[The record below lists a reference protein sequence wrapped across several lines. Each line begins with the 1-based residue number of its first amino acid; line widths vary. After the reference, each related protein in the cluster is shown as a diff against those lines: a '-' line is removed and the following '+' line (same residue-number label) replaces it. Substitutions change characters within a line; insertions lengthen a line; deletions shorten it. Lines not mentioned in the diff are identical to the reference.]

1 MQIPPDNSD
10 DDYEEDK
17 MGRRALKG
25 PAELV
30 MYDEI
35 GDLSGTNAMGASTW
49 RATKLKRRRVPDISN
64 GTARRFLTRA
74 KDYYFDYI
82 DYRTTKAAKE
92 AAFIN
97 AKRLYGVFG
106 VCQLMANDEDW
117 YEIVKVKV
125 AL

>member
-1 MQIPPDNSD
+1 
-10 DDYEEDK
+10 

-30 MYDEI
+30 MYDELH
-35 GDLSGTNAMGASTW
+35 DVTGTNAMDTGASW
-49 RATKLKRRRVPDISN
+49 RATKLKRRTVPEISN
-64 GTARRFLTRA
+64 GAAKRFLTRA

-92 AAFIN
+92 AAFLN
-97 AKRLYGVFG
+97 AKRVYGIFG